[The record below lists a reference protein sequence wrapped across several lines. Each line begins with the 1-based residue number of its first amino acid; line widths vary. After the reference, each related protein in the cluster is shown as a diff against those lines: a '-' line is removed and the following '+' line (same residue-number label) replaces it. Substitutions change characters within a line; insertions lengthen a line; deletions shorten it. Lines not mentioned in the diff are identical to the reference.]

1 MEVITKSTRE
11 TRKLAALLAK
21 ELLNWPAHRKSA
33 MTVSLRGDLGAGKT
47 TFAQGFA
54 KGLGVKEMIKSP
66 TFVILKR
73 YRIPTSY
80 KLQATSCL
88 KYFYHLDCYRLKS
101 AKDAR
106 SIGLPEILKNQENLV
121 LIEWPERIKNIL
133 SKKQII
139 AIKFSHIDETSR
151 KISFN

>member
-33 MTVSLRGDLGAGKT
+33 ITVSLRGDLGAGKT

-73 YRIPTSY
+73 YGIPTSY

-101 AKDAR
+101 AKDTR
-106 SIGLPEILKNQENLV
+106 SIGLSEILKNPENLV

>member
-1 MEVITKSTRE
+1 MFARSII
-11 TRKLAALLAK
+11 K
-21 ELLNWPAHRKSA
+21 ELIFGKKAVVVALS
-33 MTVSLRGDLGAGKT
+33 GDLGAGKT

-73 YRIPTSY
+73 YKIPTSY

-101 AKDAR
+101 AQDAR
-106 SIGLPEILKNQENLV
+106 SIGLPEILKNPENLV
-121 LIEWPERIKNIL
+121 LIEWPERIEKAL
-133 SKKQII
+133 KG
-139 AIKFSHIDETSR
+139 KFITVSFSSEDGTTR

>member
-1 MEVITKSTRE
+1 MEVITKSARE
-11 TRKLAALLAK
+11 TQKLAALLAK
-21 ELLNWPAHRKSA
+21 ELLNWPAPRSEA
-33 MTVSLRGDLGAGKT
+33 TAVILRGDLGAGKT

-73 YRIPTSY
+73 YGIPTSY

-101 AKDAR
+101 VKDAR
-106 SIGLPEILKNQENLV
+106 SIGLPEILKNPENLV
-121 LIEWPERIKNIL
+121 LIEWPERIEKAL
-133 SKKQII
+133 KG
-139 AIKFSHIDETSR
+139 KFITISFSSEDETSR

>member
-106 SIGLPEILKNQENLV
+106 SIGLPEILKNPENLV
-121 LIEWPERIKNIL
+121 LIEWPERIEKAL
-133 SKKQII
+133 KG
-139 AIKFSHIDETSR
+139 KFITISFSSEDETSG